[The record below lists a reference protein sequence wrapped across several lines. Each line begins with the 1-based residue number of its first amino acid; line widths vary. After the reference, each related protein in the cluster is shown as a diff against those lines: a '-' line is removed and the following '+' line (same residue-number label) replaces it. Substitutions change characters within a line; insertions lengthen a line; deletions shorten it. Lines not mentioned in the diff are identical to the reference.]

1 MINLCLSTALS
12 VLCGLGSAQ
21 ATPGTLNVQV
31 ETPAYGSVARGAQ
44 RVPVAIITL
53 AVPCSSEAATV
64 NSVTIQRSGLGLS
77 SDIARAYLLSG
88 TSRISRA
95 YPLPSKDDP
104 LTLIVRGLKISPC
117 ASEQVVLAVD
127 FSSQA
132 QVASEHVFRVQAVEA
147 KNATVTIDDA
157 AQSTLQ
163 VGASG
168 TPAVVTAELL
178 PVLTSINYGRN
189 RTVARLS
196 VQGTAGKDQRITA
209 ITLTNNGSAKDTDLQ
224 NLAWYTRTGERIS
237 AVIPQMQGR
246 TARIVLDAFLLE
258 GRDTKLIEL
267 RADVRASRKRT
278 IRWELEET
286 ADIEAMEVRTR

>member
-1 MINLCLSTALS
+1 MNMCLSTALS

-21 ATPGTLNVQV
+21 GTLGTLNVQI
-31 ETPAYGSVARGAQ
+31 ETPAIGSVARGAQ
-44 RVPVAIITL
+44 RVPVANITL
-53 AVPCSSEAATV
+53 AVPCSSETV
-64 NSVTIQRSGLGLS
+64 TVSSVTIQRSGLGTS

-88 TSRISRA
+88 TSRVTRT
-95 YPLPSKDDP
+95 YPLPSKDEP
-104 LTLIVRGLKISPC
+104 LVLAVRGMKINPC
-117 ASEQVVLAVD
+117 DSEKLVLAVD
-127 FSSQA
+127 FSAQA
-132 QVASEHVFRVQAVEA
+132 QAASEHAFRVKAVEA
-147 KNATVTIDDA
+147 KNATVNI
-157 AQSTLQ
+157 QSEASGTLN

-178 PVLTSINYGRN
+178 PVTTTISYGRN

-196 VQGTAGKDQRITA
+196 LQGTAGKNQRITA

-224 NLAWYTRTGERIS
+224 NLAWYTRTGEKIS
-237 AVIPQMQGR
+237 EAIPALQGR
-246 TARIVLDAFLLE
+246 YARITFDPGLLLE

-286 ADIEAMEVRTR
+286 ADIEAMEIRTR